1 MKLEMLNRAAT
12 AAVLVALA
20 ITLGVWLTRK
30 PLTAAPAPN
39 AAPTA
44 VPVPE
49 NTPPAKPSVP
59 LRPVAFSEPTLAPL
73 PLGSAAPA
81 ASPRTVTTEV
91 EISYEIAPL
100 PTTSVVA
107 DTPTPTPPVAK
118 PTETPAVRQQVCQP
132 ADCQQNY
139 RRGLFRR
146 R

>member
-1 MKLEMLNRAAT
+1 MKLEMLNRALAV
-12 AAVLVALA
+12 AALVALA

-30 PLTAAPAPN
+30 PLTAAP
-39 AAPTA
+39 
-44 VPVPE
+44 VPA
-49 NTPPAKPSVP
+49 NIPPAKPSVP

-73 PLGSAAPA
+73 PLGPAAAPA
-81 ASPRTVTTEV
+81 TSPRTVTTEV
-91 EISYEIAPL
+91 EISYEITP
-100 PTTSVVA
+100 PPITSVVA

-118 PTETPAVRQQVCQP
+118 PAEIPALRQQVCPP